1 MIFTY
6 ELAKRIAPY
15 MRSRGFKRKGKR
27 FYYLLNAIAFCVGFE
42 MPTNW
47 VYTWAYIL
55 PLYRPSDFIPLDYGS
70 RLGNMPSIMLPVLN
84 KTAPDEEIADW
95 CNLLCSR
102 IEDTILPIFHSIDTP
117 QKLSAYIEK
126 GAEYRKLMSGSELN
140 IEELRI
146 YTHLY
151 LKDYDKLRKA
161 IDRYSRAMENT
172 PLMPHLRQQKADW
185 LREMQQLCDS
195 DEDTINA
202 YLDKAKEKTR
212 KFFP

>member
-1 MIFTY
+1 MTFTY

-27 FYYLLNAIAFCVGFE
+27 FYYRLNDIVFCVEFE
-42 MPTNW
+42 MPTSF
-47 VYTWAYIL
+47 VYVWAYIL
-55 PLYRPSDFIPLDYGS
+55 PLYRPSDFIPLSYGS
-70 RLGNMPSIMLPVLN
+70 RLGNMPSVKLPDLL
-84 KTAPDEEIADW
+84 KTVPDEEIADW
-95 CNLLCSR
+95 CSLLCSR

-117 QKLSAYIEK
+117 QKLSSYIEK
-126 GAEYRKLMSGSELN
+126 GAEYRKLMAGSEIN

-151 LKDYDKLRKA
+151 LRERDQLQQALIRYAQELDNDHFTAAGIQKLQ
-161 IDRYSRAMENT
+161 E
-172 PLMPHLRQQKADW
+172 W

-195 DEDTINA
+195 DEDTIHT
-202 YLDKAKEKTR
+202 YLAKAKEKTE

>member
-1 MIFTY
+1 MTFTY

-27 FYYLLNAIAFCVGFE
+27 FYYRLNDIVFCVEFE
-42 MPTNW
+42 MPTSF
-47 VYTWAYIL
+47 VYVWAYIL
-55 PLYRPSDFIPLDYGS
+55 PLYAPYDFIWLSYGN
-70 RLGNMPSIMLPVLN
+70 RLGNMPSIMLPVLI

-126 GAEYRKLMSGSELN
+126 GAEYRKLMAGWELN

-151 LKDYDKLRKA
+151 LKDYDKLQKA

-172 PLMPHLRQQKADW
+172 PFMPHLQQQKADW

>member
-1 MIFTY
+1 MTFTY

-27 FYYLLNAIAFCVGFE
+27 FYYRLNDIVFCVEFE
-42 MPTNW
+42 MPTSF
-47 VYTWAYIL
+47 VYVWAYIL
-55 PLYRPSDFIPLDYGS
+55 PLYAPYDFIPLSYGN
-70 RLGNMPSIMLPVLN
+70 RLGNMPSIMLPDLL
-84 KTAPDEEIADW
+84 KTVPDEEIADW
-95 CNLLCSR
+95 CSLLCSR

-126 GAEYRKLMSGSELN
+126 GAEYRKLMAGSQLN

-151 LKDYDKLRKA
+151 LKDYDKLRKT

-185 LREMQQLCDS
+185 LLEMQQLCDS

-202 YLDKAKEKTR
+202 YLAKAKEKTG